1 MADKKTKPQRST
13 KPGAGPLT
21 ADRPSRRATTSGTA
35 KPVAGAGKPQP
46 GGQKPKQDIWKLI
59 KENFGWGLIIG
70 MPIIIVIV
78 ALLYRAT
85 DGFTS
90 KPSPTEA
97 PLPTVAATPTAGAFV
112 APPQT
117 GANLQ
122 RNRILYLSTPDS
134 KNGQQIFSAEPDGSN
149 PVQLTN
155 TPEIKANPAWSPD
168 GKQIAFT
175 AGSAGVQ
182 LLNFDGSG
190 LHTVAYGGFSPVWSP
205 DGKQLA
211 FLKAE
216 TAKDG
221 KGPNGDGSVRILYI
235 TKAEAKPGDEKPIA
249 YDALAPVWS
258 PDGKEIMYFSLRNL
272 VIFTVEAKDGG
283 TPAIQFNVPNSV
295 AAWFPVYTADG
306 KSIVFYGSPNA
317 NYLAGSLDQNATF
330 LTPTVAVSPTVTPTT
345 TAAATGT
352 PVPTATSTPSPTPL
366 PNQIS
371 NLYFINRDGSGLKIL
386 GPIEDQLTVNTGSL
400 LAAYINNG
408 ADGVG
413 FLTSRP
419 FYRMYPVIS
428 ADGKQ
433 VAAPFITKDNT
444 GIQIV
449 ALAGSNTPLK
459 IIGGEGN
466 LEAGIR
472 LNPTFSADGNKVIY
486 LFQPPQK
493 DKPIEVRAYDLTTK
507 TEAPF
512 AKDNTYGFPSCC
524 GFRK

>member
-1 MADKKTKPQRST
+1 
-13 KPGAGPLT
+13 
-21 ADRPSRRATTSGTA
+21 
-35 KPVAGAGKPQP
+35 
-46 GGQKPKQDIWKLI
+46 
-59 KENFGWGLIIG
+59 
-70 MPIIIVIV
+70 
-78 ALLYRAT
+78 
-85 DGFTS
+85 
-90 KPSPTEA
+90 
-97 PLPTVAATPTAGAFV
+97 
-112 APPQT
+112 
-117 GANLQ
+117 
-122 RNRILYLSTPDS
+122 
-134 KNGQQIFSAEPDGSN
+134 
-149 PVQLTN
+149 
-155 TPEIKANPAWSPD
+155 
-168 GKQIAFT
+168 
-175 AGSAGVQ
+175 
-182 LLNFDGSG
+182 
-190 LHTVAYGGFSPVWSP
+190 
-205 DGKQLA
+205 
-211 FLKAE
+211 
-216 TAKDG
+216 
-221 KGPNGDGSVRILYI
+221 VRILYI

-433 VAAPFITKDNT
+433 VAAPYITKDNT